1 MEGGEGVFER
11 IVDLAADLPD
21 DAEITQRMGRAGL
34 ARDRLDPSNFAAVP
48 TLAKGSLAAVQ
59 DVADGFS
66 AVLPFG
72 GLSEVSRI
80 FRSPG
85 GTYDFAGAGPD
96 YWGFAAYVSAAGI
109 GPDDIAVVAL
119 AYQGTPGAF
128 MFDEG
133 LQSVGATVIPTGTMG
148 SEAVLSLIQD
158 LRPTVFVGTPSH
170 LVGLIR
176 RHEEA
181 GGSWQG
187 TMRLRVALLAGERV
201 ADDTRA
207 FLSER
212 GIAAWQAY
220 GTAEAGLIGHECG
233 THSGLHVRSDILVEI
248 CDPATGKP
256 RPDGEAGEV
265 VVTIPRK
272 VYPMLRLGTGDISAF
287 ADGKC
292 PCGRREKRLVG
303 ILGRTDELTKVR
315 GMFIH
320 PRDIA
325 ALAADVPLAKRL
337 WVEVHSDADGD
348 DVRIL
353 VEPMIDP
360 HESAVFEPVE
370 QMFRQRCGLRGR
382 VVVMPQGTDKDGPFV
397 RDMRPK

>member
-1 MEGGEGVFER
+1 MFER
-11 IVDLAADLPD
+11 IARLASDLPD
-21 DAEITQRMGRAGL
+21 GSEITQRMGRAGL
-34 ARDRLDPSNFAAVP
+34 AHDGLTPSNFAAVP
-48 TLAKGSLAAVQ
+48 TLSKGKLAAVQ
-59 DVADGFS
+59 EVADGFGP
-66 AVLPFG
+66 VLPFG
-72 GLSEVSRI
+72 GLAEVSRI

-96 YWGFAAYVSAAGI
+96 YWGFAAYVKAAGI
-109 GPDDIAVVAL
+109 GPDDIAIVAL

-170 LVGLIR
+170 LIGLIR
-176 RHEEA
+176 RHEETGA
-181 GGSWQG
+181 NWQG
-187 TMRLRVALLAGERV
+187 TMRLRAALLAGERLT
-201 ADDTRA
+201 DDVRV
-207 FLSER
+207 FLAER
-212 GIAAWQAY
+212 GVASWQAY
-220 GTAEAGLIGHECG
+220 GTAEAGLIGYECDV
-233 THSGLHVRSDILVEI
+233 HSGLHVRSDILVEI
-248 CDPATGKP
+248 CDPATGQP

-272 VYPMLRLGTGDISAF
+272 VYPMLRLGTGDVSAF
-287 ADGKC
+287 AGGEC
-292 PCGRREKRLVG
+292 PCGRVEKRLVG

-325 ALAADVPLAKRL
+325 VLAAEVRQAKRL
-337 WVEVHSDADGD
+337 WVEVHRDADGD
-348 DVRIL
+348 DVRIV

-360 HESAVFEPVE
+360 HESGLFESVE
-370 QMFRQRCGLRGR
+370 QLFRQRCGLRGR
-382 VVVMPQGTDKDGPFV
+382 VVVVPQGTGKDGALV
-397 RDMRPK
+397 RDMRSK